1 MQSILTNNES
11 DNSLSEN
18 DKFDLKI
25 VKPKIKI
32 YNHTEIF
39 NDNDIIYY
47 KILLFTDSV
56 FVWIGSEL
64 LNEKNNISHFNNLA
78 VSIKTKFSPVP
89 IVTTLLGN
97 TLEEIS
103 EHMSRRLS
111 TKYFK
116 QVFVSYNITSNNPD
130 IYVFSERALIQFL
143 KTIL

>member
-1 MQSILTNNES
+1 MQSILNNEEVL
-11 DNSLSEN
+11 NASEN
-18 DKFDLKI
+18 TNI
-25 VKPKIKI
+25 EINTCKPKIKI

-39 NDNDIIYY
+39 NDMYIIYY
-47 KILLFTDSV
+47 KIMLLTDSM

-64 LNEKNNISHFNNLA
+64 LNEKNNITHMNNLA
-78 VSIKTKFSPVP
+78 MSMKTKFSPVP

-130 IYVFSERALIQFL
+130 ISVFAERSLVQFL
-143 KTIL
+143 KTKL